1 MEFILVSAIAGMG
14 YLLSKNNVP
23 RQTKITYTDKVSK
36 NYTPSGNTIYDN
48 TRSQTVW
55 KEQQERADYI
65 FAKSKNSLKTNY
77 MIAGPPVPI
86 FNKVDGTDQTLP
98 VEFIGANGLKQKVK
112 EIEKE
117 LAPKKYEPQFDRKV
131 NDLDI
136 PTLYKDYAA
145 AGGWNGVSLTG
156 NPVDRE
162 SFFHNNMVPF
172 FGGTVKQNIEENS
185 NQTLLESFTGNDP
198 NYQQKVELKR
208 DDLFKPVANLSN
220 PYGTSNLDGYN
231 LDRYIVSNLRNNQA
245 PIEPIRV
252 GPGLNQGYTAEGS
265 GGFQQANTLD
275 FVLPKTV
282 DELRVKTK
290 PKVSY
295 EGVVVPGSHIAK
307 PGKVGV
313 VAKNKPD
320 TFYVNGPDRLFT
332 SVGDVTGPTLRPD
345 VLIRYT
351 NRKTT
356 ELKNRVGPATAAAIG
371 SQPQMKPVF
380 KESTRINF
388 TGANPR
394 NQNAVGQWQIDG
406 PNKAIPNDYGRGSMK
421 TKPNNRQVTGP
432 KMQVTNLSVPNK
444 NAMAPNQPNVRHTRK
459 TNIVGNNRYGNF
471 QNTGPNRGKV
481 YDPNDLPRTTVKE
494 QTVNN
499 SHQGYFQ
506 NTGPNRGQV
515 YDPNNLPRTT
525 IKEQNINNSYQGN
538 FQNTGP
544 NRGQVY
550 DPNDIPRTTIKEQN
564 IDNNY
569 QGNFQNTG
577 PNRGQVYDPNNI
589 PRTTIKEQ
597 NIDNNYQG
605 NFQNTGPNR
614 GQVYDP
620 NDTPRTTIKEQ
631 NIDNSY
637 QGNFQNTGPNRG
649 QVYDPNNLP
658 RTTIKEQNID
668 NSYQGNFQNTGPNR
682 GKVYDP
688 NNLPRKT
695 IKEQN
700 IDNNYQG
707 NFQNTGPNR
716 GKVYDPNDTPRTTI
730 KEQNI
735 DNSYQGN
742 FQNTGPN
749 RGKVYDPND
758 IPRATIKEQT
768 IDGNRLG
775 GMTGRTKGIVYD
787 PKNIP
792 EPTIKQQTM
801 VNNSMGN
808 IQNQLSGGAYKTKK
822 MDAKNTQRMTTSVHY
837 TGDATGPKR
846 GGYTET
852 SVKAKNTVRQFLTGE
867 VKGNAAPASVKAPK
881 SYGDIYNATIHSVRE
896 QVAVGRTP
904 SKEGAKVGVSK
915 EAVNMNTSRH
925 GDQENYRI
933 ENRGVMSTK
942 VYNSVP
948 QPNQFGETHFKDVL
962 PNDPI
967 GVDRINPDIL
977 DAFRKNPYSQ
987 SLHSYAWQ

>member
-23 RQTKITYTDKVSK
+23 RQTKITYTDPVSK

-55 KEQQERADYI
+55 KEQQERADRI

-98 VEFIGANGLKQKVK
+98 IEFIGANGLKQKVQQ
-112 EIEKE
+112 IEKE
-117 LAPKKYEPQFDRKV
+117 LAPKEYQPQFDRKV

-145 AGGWNGVSLTG
+145 AGGWNGISLTG

-208 DDLFKPVANLSN
+208 DDLFKPVANLTN

-307 PGKVGV
+307 PGKVGI

-345 VLIRYT
+345 ILIRYT

-388 TGANPR
+388 AGANPR
-394 NQNAVGQWQIDG
+394 NQNAVGQWQING
-406 PNKAIPNDYGRGSMK
+406 PNKLDSLIYDGDISEFRKAKFRNDPNRSIPNDYGRGAMK

-494 QTVNN
+494 QMVNN

-515 YDPNNLPRTT
+515 YDPNDLPRTT
-525 IKEQNINNSYQGN
+525 IKEQM
-538 FQNTGP
+538 
-544 NRGQVY
+544 
-550 DPNDIPRTTIKEQN
+550 

-577 PNRGQVYDPNNI
+577 PNRGQVYDPNDL

-620 NDTPRTTIKEQ
+620 ND
-631 NIDNSY
+631 
-637 QGNFQNTGPNRG
+637 
-649 QVYDPNNLP
+649 LP
-658 RTTIKEQNID
+658 RTTIKEQMID

-688 NNLPRKT
+688 NNLPR
-695 IKEQN
+695 
-700 IDNNYQG
+700 
-707 NFQNTGPNR
+707 
-716 GKVYDPNDTPRTTI
+716 TTI
-730 KEQNI
+730 KEQMI

-749 RGKVYDPND
+749 RGKVYDPNNL
-758 IPRATIKEQT
+758 PRTTIKEQT

-775 GMTGRTKGIVYD
+775 GMTGRTKGMVYD

-792 EPTIKQQTM
+792 AQTIKQQTM

-881 SYGDIYNATIHSVRE
+881 SYGDMYNATIHSIRE

-915 EAVNMNTSRH
+915 DAVNMNTSRH

-942 VYNSVP
+942 IYNSIP

-962 PNDPI
+962 ANDPI
-967 GVDRINPDIL
+967 GIDRIHPDIL

>member
-23 RQTKITYTDKVSK
+23 RQTKITYTDPVSK

-55 KEQQERADYI
+55 KEQQERADHI

-98 VEFIGANGLKQKVK
+98 VEFIGANGLKQKVQ

-117 LAPKKYEPQFDRKV
+117 LAPKEYKPQFDRKV

-145 AGGWNGVSLTG
+145 AGGWNGISLTG

-185 NQTLLESFTGNDP
+185 NQTLLESFTGNDA

-220 PYGTSNLDGYN
+220 PYGMSNLDGYN
-231 LDRYIVSNLRNNQA
+231 LDRYVVSNLRNNQA

-345 VLIRYT
+345 ILIRYT

-380 KESTRINF
+380 KQSTRINF
-388 TGANPR
+388 AGANPR
-394 NQNAVGQWQIDG
+394 NQNAVGQWVINGPNKLDSLIYDG
-406 PNKAIPNDYGRGSMK
+406 DISEFRKAKFRNDPNKAIPNDYGRGSMK

-494 QTVNN
+494 QMVNN

-515 YDPNNLPRTT
+515 YDPNDL
-525 IKEQNINNSYQGN
+525 
-538 FQNTGP
+538 
-544 NRGQVY
+544 
-550 DPNDIPRTTIKEQN
+550 
-564 IDNNY
+564 
-569 QGNFQNTG
+569 
-577 PNRGQVYDPNNI
+577 

-620 NDTPRTTIKEQ
+620 NDLPRTTIKEQ
-631 NIDNSY
+631 MIDNNYQGNFQNTGPNRGQVYDPNDLPRTTIKEQMIDNSY

-649 QVYDPNNLP
+649 QVYDTNDLP
-658 RTTIKEQNID
+658 RT
-668 NSYQGNFQNTGPNR
+668 
-682 GKVYDP
+682 
-688 NNLPRKT
+688 
-695 IKEQN
+695 
-700 IDNNYQG
+700 
-707 NFQNTGPNR
+707 
-716 GKVYDPNDTPRTTI
+716 
-730 KEQNI
+730 
-735 DNSYQGN
+735 
-742 FQNTGPN
+742 
-749 RGKVYDPND
+749 
-758 IPRATIKEQT
+758 TIKEQT

-775 GMTGRTKGIVYD
+775 GMSGRTKGIVYD
-787 PKNIP
+787 PSNIP
-792 EPTIKQQTM
+792 APTIKQQTM
-801 VNNSMGN
+801 VKNSMGN

-846 GGYTET
+846 GGYTES

-904 SKEGAKVGVSK
+904 AKEGVKVGVSK

-942 VYNSVP
+942 IYNSIP
-948 QPNQFGETHFKDVL
+948 QANQFGETHFKDVL
-962 PNDPI
+962 ANDPI
-967 GVDRINPDIL
+967 GVERINPDIL
-977 DAFRKNPYSQ
+977 DAFRKNPFTQ
-987 SLHSYAWQ
+987 SLHSFSWQ

>member
-23 RQTKITYTDKVSK
+23 RQTSITYTDKVSK
-36 NYTPSGNTIYDN
+36 NYMPSGNTIYDN

-55 KEQQERADYI
+55 KEQQELADRI

-86 FNKVDGTDQTLP
+86 FNKVDGTDRSLP
-98 VEFIGANGLKQKVK
+98 VEFIGANGLKEKAEQ
-112 EIEKE
+112 IDKE
-117 LAPKKYEPQFDRKV
+117 LAPKEYHPQFDRKV
-131 NDLDI
+131 NNLDI
-136 PTLYKDYAA
+136 PTLYKDYAS
-145 AGGWNGVSLTG
+145 AGGWNGISLTG

-185 NQTLLESFTGNDP
+185 NQTLLESFTGNDT
-198 NYQQKVELKR
+198 NYQQKIEVKR
-208 DDLFKPVANLSN
+208 DDMFKPVANLTN

-231 LDRYIVSNLRNNQA
+231 LDRYVVSNLRNNQA

-282 DELRVKTK
+282 DELRVKTN

-295 EGVVVPGSHIAK
+295 EGVVIPGNHIAK
-307 PGKVGV
+307 PGKVGI

-332 SVGDVTGPTLRPD
+332 SVGDVTGPTQRPNI
-345 VLIRYT
+345 LIRYT

-388 TGANPR
+388 VGANPR
-394 NQNAVGQWQIDG
+394 NQNAVGQWQINA
-406 PNKAIPNDYGRGSMK
+406 PNKSIPNDYGRGSFK
-421 TKPNNRQVTGP
+421 TKPNSRQVTGP
-432 KMQVTNLSVPNK
+432 KMQITNMSVPNK

-481 YDPNDLPRTTVKE
+481 YDPNDLPRTT
-494 QTVNN
+494 
-499 SHQGYFQ
+499 
-506 NTGPNRGQV
+506 
-515 YDPNNLPRTT
+515 
-525 IKEQNINNSYQGN
+525 IKEQNVNNSYQGN

-550 DPNDIPRTTIKEQN
+550 DPNDLPRTTIKEQM
-564 IDNNY
+564 IDNN
-569 QGNFQNTG
+569 
-577 PNRGQVYDPNNI
+577 
-589 PRTTIKEQ
+589 
-597 NIDNNYQG
+597 
-605 NFQNTGPNR
+605 
-614 GQVYDP
+614 
-620 NDTPRTTIKEQ
+620 
-631 NIDNSY
+631 Y

-658 RTTIKEQNID
+658 RTTIKEQMID
-668 NSYQGNFQNTGPNR
+668 NNYQGNFQNTGPNRGQVYDPNDLPRTTIKEQMIDNNYQGNFQNTGPNR

-688 NNLPRKT
+688 NNLPRT
-695 IKEQN
+695 
-700 IDNNYQG
+700 
-707 NFQNTGPNR
+707 
-716 GKVYDPNDTPRTTI
+716 
-730 KEQNI
+730 
-735 DNSYQGN
+735 
-742 FQNTGPN
+742 
-749 RGKVYDPND
+749 
-758 IPRATIKEQT
+758 TIKEQT

-775 GMTGRTKGIVYD
+775 GMTGRTKGMVYD

-792 EPTIKQQTM
+792 APTIKQQTIL
-801 VNNSMGN
+801 NNSMGN

-881 SYGDIYNATIHSVRE
+881 SYGDVYNATIHSVRE

-915 EAVNMNTSRH
+915 DAVNMNTSRH

-942 VYNSVP
+942 IYNSVP
-948 QPNQFGETHFKDVL
+948 QPNQFGETHFKDTL

-967 GVDRINPDIL
+967 GIQRIDPDL
-977 DAFRKNPYSQ
+977 LKAFKSNPYTQ

>member
-23 RQTKITYTDKVSK
+23 RQTKITYTDPVSK

-55 KEQQERADYI
+55 KEQQERADHI

-98 VEFIGANGLKQKVK
+98 IEFIGANGLKQKVN

-117 LAPKKYEPQFDRKV
+117 LAAKKYEPQFDRKV

-145 AGGWNGVSLTG
+145 AGGWNGISLTG

-185 NQTLLESFTGNDP
+185 NQTLLENFTGNDT

-220 PYGTSNLDGYN
+220 PYGMSNLDGYN

-380 KESTRINF
+380 KKSTRINF
-388 TGANPR
+388 AGANPR

-481 YDPNDLPRTTVKE
+481 YDPNDLPRTTIKE
-494 QTVNN
+494 QNVNN
-499 SHQGYFQ
+499 THQGYFQ

-515 YDPNNLPRTT
+515 YDPNDLPRTT
-525 IKEQNINNSYQGN
+525 IKEQNIDNNHQGY

-550 DPNDIPRTTIKEQN
+550 DPNDLPRTTIKEQN
-564 IDNNY
+564 IDNNH
-569 QGNFQNTG
+569 QG
-577 PNRGQVYDPNNI
+577 Y
-589 PRTTIKEQ
+589 
-597 NIDNNYQG
+597 
-605 NFQNTGPNR
+605 FQNTGPNR

-620 NDTPRTTIKEQ
+620 ND
-631 NIDNSY
+631 
-637 QGNFQNTGPNRG
+637 
-649 QVYDPNNLP
+649 LP
-658 RTTIKEQNID
+658 RTTIKEQM
-668 NSYQGNFQNTGPNR
+668 
-682 GKVYDP
+682 
-688 NNLPRKT
+688 
-695 IKEQN
+695 
-700 IDNNYQG
+700 
-707 NFQNTGPNR
+707 
-716 GKVYDPNDTPRTTI
+716 
-730 KEQNI
+730 I

-758 IPRATIKEQT
+758 LPRTTIKEQT

-775 GMTGRTKGIVYD
+775 GMTGRTKGMVYD
-787 PKNIP
+787 PSNIP
-792 EPTIKQQTM
+792 APTIKQQTI

-881 SYGDIYNATIHSVRE
+881 SYGDVYNATIHSVRE

-942 VYNSVP
+942 IYNSIP
-948 QPNQFGETHFKDVL
+948 QANQFGETHFKDVL
-962 PNDPI
+962 ANDPI
-967 GVDRINPDIL
+967 GIDRINPDIL
-977 DAFRKNPYSQ
+977 QAFKSNPFTQ
-987 SLHSYAWQ
+987 SLHSFSWQ

>member
-23 RQTKITYTDKVSK
+23 RQTKITYTDPVSK

-48 TRSQTVW
+48 TRTQTVW
-55 KEQQERADYI
+55 KEQQELADRI

-86 FNKVDGTDQTLP
+86 FNKIDGTDRTLP
-98 VEFIGANGLKQKVK
+98 VEFIGANGLKQKVQ

-117 LAPKKYEPQFDRKV
+117 LAPKEYKPQFDRKV

-145 AGGWNGVSLTG
+145 AGGWNGISLTG

-198 NYQQKVELKR
+198 NYQQKVEVKR
-208 DDLFKPVANLSN
+208 DDLFKPVANLTN

-345 VLIRYT
+345 ILIRYT

-388 TGANPR
+388 VGANPR
-394 NQNAVGQWQIDG
+394 NQNAVGQWQINA

-432 KMQVTNLSVPNK
+432 KMQITNLSVPNK

-481 YDPNDLPRTTVKE
+481 YDPNDLPRTT
-494 QTVNN
+494 
-499 SHQGYFQ
+499 
-506 NTGPNRGQV
+506 
-515 YDPNNLPRTT
+515 
-525 IKEQNINNSYQGN
+525 IKEQNVNNSYQGN

-550 DPNDIPRTTIKEQN
+550 DPNDLPRTTIKEQMV
-564 IDNNY
+564 NN
-569 QGNFQNTG
+569 N
-577 PNRGQVYDPNNI
+577 
-589 PRTTIKEQ
+589 
-597 NIDNNYQG
+597 
-605 NFQNTGPNR
+605 
-614 GQVYDP
+614 
-620 NDTPRTTIKEQ
+620 
-631 NIDNSY
+631 Y

-658 RTTIKEQNID
+658 RTTIKEQMIDNSYQGNFQNTGPNRGQVYDPNDLPRTTIKEQMIDNSYQGNFQNTGPNRGQVYDPNDLPRTTIKEQMID

-688 NNLPRKT
+688 NNLPRT
-695 IKEQN
+695 
-700 IDNNYQG
+700 
-707 NFQNTGPNR
+707 
-716 GKVYDPNDTPRTTI
+716 
-730 KEQNI
+730 
-735 DNSYQGN
+735 
-742 FQNTGPN
+742 
-749 RGKVYDPND
+749 
-758 IPRATIKEQT
+758 TIKEQT

-775 GMTGRTKGIVYD
+775 GMTGRTKGMVYD

-792 EPTIKQQTM
+792 APTIKQQTIL
-801 VNNSMGN
+801 NNSMGN

-852 SVKAKNTVRQFLTGE
+852 SIKAKNTVRQFLTGE

-881 SYGDIYNATIHSVRE
+881 SYGDMYNATIHSIRE

-915 EAVNMNTSRH
+915 DAVNMNTSRH

-942 VYNSVP
+942 IYNSVP
-948 QPNQFGETHFKDVL
+948 QQNQFGETHFKDTL

-967 GVDRINPDIL
+967 GIQRIDPDL
-977 DAFRKNPYSQ
+977 LKAFKSNPYTQ

>member
-23 RQTKITYTDKVSK
+23 RQTKITYTDPVSK
-36 NYTPSGNTIYDN
+36 NYKPSGNTIYDN

-55 KEQQERADYI
+55 KEQQELADRI

-86 FNKVDGTDQTLP
+86 FNKVDGTDRTLP
-98 VEFIGANGLKQKVK
+98 VEFIGANGLKQKVQQ
-112 EIEKE
+112 IEKE
-117 LAPKKYEPQFDRKV
+117 LAPKEYKPQFDRKV

-136 PTLYKDYAA
+136 PTLYKDYAS
-145 AGGWNGVSLTG
+145 AGGWNGISLTG

-198 NYQQKVELKR
+198 NYQQKVEVKR
-208 DDLFKPVANLSN
+208 DDLFKPVANLTN

-345 VLIRYT
+345 ILIRYT

-388 TGANPR
+388 AGANPR
-394 NQNAVGQWQIDG
+394 NQNAVGQWHIDG
-406 PNKAIPNDYGRGSMK
+406 PNRSIPNDYGRGSMK

-494 QTVNN
+494 QMVNN

-525 IKEQNINNSYQGN
+525 IKEQNIDNNHQGN

-550 DPNDIPRTTIKEQN
+550 DPNDL
-564 IDNNY
+564 
-569 QGNFQNTG
+569 
-577 PNRGQVYDPNNI
+577 
-589 PRTTIKEQ
+589 
-597 NIDNNYQG
+597 
-605 NFQNTGPNR
+605 
-614 GQVYDP
+614 
-620 NDTPRTTIKEQ
+620 PRTTIKEQ

-649 QVYDPNNLP
+649 QVYDPNDLP
-658 RTTIKEQNID
+658 RTTIKEQMID

-688 NNLPRKT
+688 NNLPR
-695 IKEQN
+695 
-700 IDNNYQG
+700 
-707 NFQNTGPNR
+707 
-716 GKVYDPNDTPRTTI
+716 TTI
-730 KEQNI
+730 KEQMI

-749 RGKVYDPND
+749 RGKVYDPNNL
-758 IPRATIKEQT
+758 PRTTIKEQT

-775 GMTGRTKGIVYD
+775 GMTGRTKGMVYD

-792 EPTIKQQTM
+792 APTIKQQTIL
-801 VNNSMGN
+801 NNSMGN

-852 SVKAKNTVRQFLTGE
+852 NLKAKNTVRQFLTGE

-881 SYGDIYNATIHSVRE
+881 SYGDMYNATIHSIRE

-915 EAVNMNTSRH
+915 DAVNMNTSRH

-942 VYNSVP
+942 IYNSIP

-967 GVDRINPDIL
+967 GLERINPDIL

>member
-23 RQTKITYTDKVSK
+23 RQTKISYTDPVSK

-55 KEQQERADYI
+55 KEQQELADRI

-86 FNKVDGTDQTLP
+86 FNKIDGTDRTLP
-98 VEFIGANGLKQKVK
+98 VEFIGANGLKQKVQ

-136 PTLYKDYAA
+136 PTLYKDYAS
-145 AGGWNGVSLTG
+145 AGGWNGISLTG

-198 NYQQKVELKR
+198 NYQQKVEVKR
-208 DDLFKPVANLSN
+208 DDLFKPVANLTN

-345 VLIRYT
+345 ILIRYT

-380 KESTRINF
+380 KQSTRINF
-388 TGANPR
+388 AGANPR
-394 NQNAVGQWQIDG
+394 NQNAVGQWQINA
-406 PNKAIPNDYGRGSMK
+406 PNKAIPNDYGRGAMK

-432 KMQVTNLSVPNK
+432 KMQITNLSVPNK

-459 TNIVGNNRYGNF
+459 TNVVGNNRYGNF

-494 QTVNN
+494 QMVNN

-515 YDPNNLPRTT
+515 YDPNDLPRTT
-525 IKEQNINNSYQGN
+525 IKEQNIDNNHQGY

-550 DPNDIPRTTIKEQN
+550 DPND
-564 IDNNY
+564 
-569 QGNFQNTG
+569 
-577 PNRGQVYDPNNI
+577 
-589 PRTTIKEQ
+589 
-597 NIDNNYQG
+597 
-605 NFQNTGPNR
+605 
-614 GQVYDP
+614 
-620 NDTPRTTIKEQ
+620 
-631 NIDNSY
+631 
-637 QGNFQNTGPNRG
+637 
-649 QVYDPNNLP
+649 LP
-658 RTTIKEQNID
+658 RTTIKEQM
-668 NSYQGNFQNTGPNR
+668 
-682 GKVYDP
+682 
-688 NNLPRKT
+688 
-695 IKEQN
+695 
-700 IDNNYQG
+700 
-707 NFQNTGPNR
+707 
-716 GKVYDPNDTPRTTI
+716 
-730 KEQNI
+730 I

-758 IPRATIKEQT
+758 LPRTTIKEQMIDNSYQGNFQNTGPNRGKVYDPNDLPRTTIKEQT

-775 GMTGRTKGIVYD
+775 GMTGRTKGMVYD

-792 EPTIKQQTM
+792 APTIKQQTI

-881 SYGDIYNATIHSVRE
+881 SYGDMYNATIHSIRE

-948 QPNQFGETHFKDVL
+948 QPNQFGETHFKDTL
-962 PNDPI
+962 PNSPI
-967 GVDRINPDIL
+967 GIDRINPDIL

>member
-23 RQTKITYTDKVSK
+23 RQTKITYTDPVSK

-55 KEQQERADYI
+55 KEQQERADHI

-98 VEFIGANGLKQKVK
+98 IEFIGANGLKQKVN

-117 LAPKKYEPQFDRKV
+117 LAAKKYEPQFDRKV

-145 AGGWNGVSLTG
+145 AGGWNGISLTG

-185 NQTLLESFTGNDP
+185 NQTLLENFTGNDT

-220 PYGTSNLDGYN
+220 PYGMSNLDGYN

-380 KESTRINF
+380 KKSTRINF
-388 TGANPR
+388 AGANPR

-481 YDPNDLPRTTVKE
+481 YDPNDLPRTTIKE
-494 QTVNN
+494 QNVNN
-499 SHQGYFQ
+499 THQGYFQ

-515 YDPNNLPRTT
+515 YDPNDLPRTT
-525 IKEQNINNSYQGN
+525 IKEQNIDNNHQGY

-550 DPNDIPRTTIKEQN
+550 DPNDLPRTTIKEQN
-564 IDNNY
+564 IDNNH
-569 QGNFQNTG
+569 QG
-577 PNRGQVYDPNNI
+577 Y
-589 PRTTIKEQ
+589 
-597 NIDNNYQG
+597 
-605 NFQNTGPNR
+605 FQNTGPNR

-620 NDTPRTTIKEQ
+620 ND
-631 NIDNSY
+631 
-637 QGNFQNTGPNRG
+637 
-649 QVYDPNNLP
+649 LP
-658 RTTIKEQNID
+658 RTTIKEQM
-668 NSYQGNFQNTGPNR
+668 
-682 GKVYDP
+682 
-688 NNLPRKT
+688 
-695 IKEQN
+695 
-700 IDNNYQG
+700 
-707 NFQNTGPNR
+707 
-716 GKVYDPNDTPRTTI
+716 
-730 KEQNI
+730 I

-758 IPRATIKEQT
+758 LPRTTIKEQT

-775 GMTGRTKGIVYD
+775 GMTGRTKGMVYD
-787 PKNIP
+787 PSNIP
-792 EPTIKQQTM
+792 APTIKQQTM

-881 SYGDIYNATIHSVRE
+881 SYGDVYNATIHSVRE

-925 GDQENYRI
+925 GDQENVRI

-942 VYNSVP
+942 VYNSIP
-948 QPNQFGETHFKDVL
+948 QPNQFGETHFKDTL
-962 PNDPI
+962 PNSPI
-967 GVDRINPDIL
+967 GIDRINPDIL
-977 DAFRKNPYSQ
+977 DAFRKNPFTQ

>member
-1 MEFILVSAIAGMG
+1 MG

-23 RQTKITYTDKVSK
+23 RQTKITYTDPVSK

-55 KEQQERADYI
+55 KEQQELADRI

-117 LAPKKYEPQFDRKV
+117 LAPKEYKAQFDRKV

-145 AGGWNGVSLTG
+145 AGGWNGISLTG

-185 NQTLLESFTGNDP
+185 NQTLLESFTGNDT

-220 PYGTSNLDGYN
+220 PYGMSNLDGYN
-231 LDRYIVSNLRNNQA
+231 LDRYVVSNLRNNQA

-388 TGANPR
+388 AGANPR
-394 NQNAVGQWQIDG
+394 NQNAVGQWVING

-459 TNIVGNNRYGNF
+459 TNVVGNNRYGNF

-494 QTVNN
+494 QMVNN

-515 YDPNNLPRTT
+515 YDPNDLPRTT
-525 IKEQNINNSYQGN
+525 IKEQM
-538 FQNTGP
+538 
-544 NRGQVY
+544 
-550 DPNDIPRTTIKEQN
+550 
-564 IDNNY
+564 
-569 QGNFQNTG
+569 
-577 PNRGQVYDPNNI
+577 
-589 PRTTIKEQ
+589 
-597 NIDNNYQG
+597 IDNNYQG

-620 NDTPRTTIKEQ
+620 NDLPRTTIKEQ
-631 NIDNSY
+631 NIDNSH
-637 QGNFQNTGPNRG
+637 QGYFQNTGPNRG
-649 QVYDPNNLP
+649 QVYDPNDLP
-658 RTTIKEQNID
+658 RTTIKEQM
-668 NSYQGNFQNTGPNR
+668 
-682 GKVYDP
+682 
-688 NNLPRKT
+688 
-695 IKEQN
+695 
-700 IDNNYQG
+700 
-707 NFQNTGPNR
+707 
-716 GKVYDPNDTPRTTI
+716 
-730 KEQNI
+730 I

-758 IPRATIKEQT
+758 LPRTTIKEQT

-787 PKNIP
+787 PSNIP
-792 EPTIKQQTM
+792 APTIKQQTM
-801 VNNSMGN
+801 VNNNMGN

-942 VYNSVP
+942 VYNSIP
-948 QPNQFGETHFKDVL
+948 QPNQFGETRFKDVL

-967 GVDRINPDIL
+967 GVDRIDPDLLKAFKSNP
-977 DAFRKNPYSQ
+977 FTQ
-987 SLHSYAWQ
+987 SLHSFSWQ